1 MKGGNRAGGG
11 GVAPTWKGQMARGK
25 KCARLLLLLPGLQ
38 FVFEKNII
46 RWLCVLKSLFSL
58 LRTQRRD
65 RKPAIERGEE
75 RGERKKFSTALFR
88 FIIFQLKYGCSARS
102 GIKAAMH

>member
-38 FVFEKNII
+38 FVFEKNTSYAG
-46 RWLCVLKSLFSL
+46 CVFLKAFF
-58 LRTQRRD
+58 LRSTQRHD